1 MAYIQQTFD
10 WAGTKPPD
18 IQAVLDRLAEARGA
32 ELGAVFTKREVVEF
46 VLDLAG
52 YRAEED
58 LTHASLLEPSCGRGD
73 FLLIAVERLLDSYI
87 RYKSTDREI
96 VPTLHDAIRAVELHR
111 GTYVATYNS
120 TLDLLMRRS
129 VPKQDALH

>member
-1 MAYIQQTFD
+1 MYIQQTFD

-52 YRAEED
+52 A
-58 LTHASLLEPSCGRGD
+58 LSASSPC
-73 FLLIAVERLLDSYI
+73 
-87 RYKSTDREI
+87 
-96 VPTLHDAIRAVELHR
+96 
-111 GTYVATYNS
+111 
-120 TLDLLMRRS
+120 
-129 VPKQDALH
+129 

>member
-18 IQAVLDRLAEARGA
+18 IQVVLDRLAEARGA

-52 YRAEED
+52 YRAYVF
-58 LTHASLLEPSCGRGD
+58 SLL
-73 FLLIAVERLLDSYI
+73 
-87 RYKSTDREI
+87 
-96 VPTLHDAIRAVELHR
+96 
-111 GTYVATYNS
+111 
-120 TLDLLMRRS
+120 
-129 VPKQDALH
+129 Q

>member
-1 MAYIQQTFD
+1 MAYIQQMFD

-73 FLLIAVERLLDSYI
+73 FLLIAMALLLRDDLLFDPAGIFGTSPGDAILTRERLDSV
-87 RYKSTDREI
+87 DPLPG
-96 VPTLHDAIRAVELHR
+96 VLHLLTFVLF
-111 GTYVATYNS
+111 S
-120 TLDLLMRRS
+120 DL
-129 VPKQDALH
+129 